1 MLKENLQM
9 GSILQIEPIYNDHQV
24 TQPTLALSNPGS
36 YPHATNYA
44 PTISLGSWLEKI
56 KKKGNTDTNLIS

>member
-9 GSILQIEPIYNDHQV
+9 CLILQIEPIYDDHQV

-36 YPHATNYA
+36 YPYATNYTL
-44 PTISLGSWLEKI
+44 TISLGNWLEKI